1 MEEPRVKEKVPLSSP
16 KLQENGQCKHS
27 TGGPSI
33 QGLYSIS
40 HCTAPSLEMQ
50 LSYEM
55 KLINNY
61 KKIDSLLP

>member
-1 MEEPRVKEKVPLSSP
+1 VNETQVKEKVPLSSS
-16 KLQENGQCKHS
+16 KIQENGQCKHS

-33 QGLYSIS
+33 QGPYSIS

-61 KKIDSLLP
+61 KKINSLLP